1 MQITMVNNI
10 GGYVIWWLK
19 KRKTILSNEIYSYK
33 LLNWIVGYAVV
44 GLFILFAMLVLY
56 IVED

>member
-1 MQITMVNNI
+1 MQITMVNKI
-10 GGYVIWWLK
+10 GGYVIWRLK

-44 GLFILFAMLVLY
+44 GLFILFAILVLHF
-56 IVED
+56 VKD